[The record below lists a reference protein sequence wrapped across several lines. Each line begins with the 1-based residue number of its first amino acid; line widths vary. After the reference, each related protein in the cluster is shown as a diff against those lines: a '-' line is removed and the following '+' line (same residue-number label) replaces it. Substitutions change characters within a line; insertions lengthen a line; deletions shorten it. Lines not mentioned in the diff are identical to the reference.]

1 MPVDQ
6 QLRFADLDELYLDP
20 LNPRLGR
27 HHTDG
32 EKPQEEILKLIATWK
47 IDELAVSFLESEQFW
62 IQEALICVRERLGGA
77 QRLVVVEGN
86 RRLAALMYLKRSFAG
101 EPPDRFWKDLIG
113 KQKPP
118 STLFTRIPYLLAS
131 DRDAI
136 ESYLGFRH
144 VTGIE
149 EWNPSEKAEFISR
162 MVDQGMTYE
171 EVRRKIGARTET
183 VRRNYISYRLL
194 LQIEDIDTIPP
205 ENFED
210 RFSVMYLSLK
220 TSGVRKYLHI
230 DIEAPPD
237 RAREPVPKRHLRAL
251 ANFAQW
257 LFGSEKSPPLF
268 TDSRAVD
275 TFARILESEKG
286 VDYLEKTPDPSFDVA
301 VRLTGGDE
309 PEVLEQIEAASENL
323 ELALSR
329 AHHFKRSA
337 RLRKAAERLGRNS
350 LQLLALFPGLT
361 EEFCKEK

>member
-27 HHTDG
+27 HHTG
-32 EKPQEEILKLIATWK
+32 RQKTQQEILELIATWK
-47 IDELAVSFLESEQFW
+47 IDELAVSFLESGQFW
-62 IQEALICVRERLGGA
+62 IQEALICVREQMGGIR
-77 QRLVVVEGN
+77 RLVVIEGN
-86 RRLAALMYLKRSFAG
+86 RRLAALIYLKSSFEG
-101 EPPDRFWKDLIG
+101 HPPDRSWRDLIG
-113 KQKPP
+113 RQRPP
-118 STLFTRIPYLLAS
+118 RELFTRIPYLLAS
-131 DRDAI
+131 DRASI

-149 EWNPSEKAEFISR
+149 EWNPSEKAEFISK
-162 MVDQGMTYE
+162 MIDEGMTYE
-171 EVRRKIGARTET
+171 EVRRKIGSRADT

-194 LQIEDIDTIPP
+194 LQIEDINTIPP

-257 LFGSEKSPPLF
+257 LFGSDKQPPLF

-275 TFARILESEKG
+275 TFARVLESEKG
-286 VDYLEKTPDPSFDVA
+286 VDYLEKTPDPSFEVA

-309 PEVLEQIEAASENL
+309 PEVLQQIEAASESL

-337 RLRKAAERLGRNS
+337 KLRKAAERLGRNS
-350 LQLLALFPGLT
+350 VQLLALFPGLR
-361 EEFCKEK
+361 EALCKEK